1 MENSGIITI
10 ANGHRFLWLR
20 SNNGEIYGSVETP
33 ECRPVKDS
41 GGWWRTEDP
50 EQAAKLAE
58 GQL

>member
-1 MENSGIITI
+1 MQTSGIIKI

-20 SNNGEIYGSVETP
+20 SNNGEIYGSIENP
-33 ECRPVKDS
+33 EYRTVKGS

-58 GQL
+58 DRL